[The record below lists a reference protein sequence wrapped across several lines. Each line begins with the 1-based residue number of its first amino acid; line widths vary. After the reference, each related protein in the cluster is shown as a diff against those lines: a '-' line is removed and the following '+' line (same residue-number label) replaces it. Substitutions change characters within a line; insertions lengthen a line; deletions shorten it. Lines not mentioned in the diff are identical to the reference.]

1 MNFYKLRI
9 LHVNNFFKK
18 EIEDVC
24 CQTFILVRLEYD
36 DDDIPQPAF
45 ACSKLRMETCP
56 IYSKLTIKT
65 PERR

>member
-24 CQTFILVRLEYD
+24 CQTFILVRL
-36 DDDIPQPAF
+36 
-45 ACSKLRMETCP
+45 
-56 IYSKLTIKT
+56 
-65 PERR
+65 